1 MSKPKP
7 RWLKL
12 DKLAR
17 VRVRVASTKVEI
29 RIIVPAERI
38 RRQLDSLKPGE

>member
-12 DKLAR
+12 DKLAK

-29 RIIVPAERI
+29 RIIVPADRI
-38 RRQLDSLKPGE
+38 RRQLNSLKPGR

>member
-12 DKLAR
+12 DKLAK
-17 VRVRVASTKVEI
+17 VRVRVASTKVDV
-29 RIIVPAERI
+29 RIMVPADRI
-38 RRQLDSLKPGE
+38 RHQLNSLKPRK

>member
-17 VRVRVASTKVEI
+17 VRVASTRVEI

-38 RRQLDSLKPGE
+38 RHQLDSLRIGK

>member
-17 VRVRVASTKVEI
+17 VRVRVSGTKVEM
-29 RIIVPAERI
+29 RIIVPADRI
-38 RRQLDSLKPGE
+38 RRQLDSMKPGK

>member
-12 DKLAR
+12 DQLAK

-29 RIIVPAERI
+29 RIIVPADRI
-38 RRQLDSLKPGE
+38 RSQLNSLKSGK